1 MDIKVGSYT
10 KSNNLENTR
19 EALLLSRIIRDFFPS
34 DIGVED
40 NDMADIASEF
50 VFYDYVLDFKYCNS
64 SNRLK
69 LKDYTLFSNL
79 ATKAK
84 IPAFYVIVREFV
96 DGYAFTVICIN
107 NIAKDLTKQ
116 ILKDNKYQN
125 HLSMEQL
132 VFFFRAVSQ
141 YQGGTKT
148 MKQLKDANYSEKLQ
162 QIYPYS
168 IKYINPNDI
177 KIF

>member
-10 KSNNLENTR
+10 KSNNLELNPK
-19 EALLLSRIIRDFFPS
+19 ALLLSNIVRDFFPS
-34 DIGVED
+34 DIGLED
-40 NDMADIASEF
+40 NDMSEVASEF
-50 VFYDYVLDFKYCNS
+50 IFYDYVVDYKFCNS

-84 IPAFYVIVREFV
+84 IPAFYLIVREFQ

-107 NIAKDLTKQ
+107 SIAKDLTKQ

-162 QIYPYS
+162 QAYPYS
-168 IKYINPNDI
+168 IRYVNHEDI
-177 KIF
+177 SII